1 MSTLWSQDLF
11 IKAWEYA
18 SIAHHGQTYST
29 PVAEMRLDYLTHIG
43 AVAMELMHG
52 LAVDQQSLDFDYA
65 LQCALLHDVLEDT
78 PRTYPELAAEFGT
91 KIAEGVAALSKNT
104 DLPRTAQMLDSLK
117 RIQQQPKEVWVV
129 KLADRIN
136 NLSAPP
142 AHWTVE
148 RKLAYRAEAQVIYD
162 HLHPAHTLLAA
173 RLQQKIT
180 EYAQYLPS
188 N

>member
-1 MSTLWSQDLF
+1 MPTLWSQDVF
-11 IKAWEYA
+11 VKAWEYA

-29 PVAEMRLDYLTHIG
+29 PHADLRLDYLTHVG

-52 LAVDQQSLDFDYA
+52 LAADQQGLDFNYA

-78 PRTYPELAAEFGT
+78 PRTYAELAAEFG
-91 KIAEGVAALSKNT
+91 IQVADGVAALSKNS
-104 DLPRTAQMLDSLK
+104 DLPRPEQMLDSLK
-117 RIQQQPKEVWVV
+117 RIQQQPKEVWAV

-142 AHWTVE
+142 AHWTGE

-162 HLHPAHTLLAA
+162 HLYSAHALLAA
-173 RLQQKIT
+173 RLQQKIAD
-180 EYAQYLPS
+180 YAQYL
-188 N
+188 

>member
-1 MSTLWSQDLF
+1 MPTLWSQDAF
-11 IKAWEYA
+11 VKAWEYA

-29 PVAEMRLDYLTHIG
+29 PLADLRLDYLTHVG

-52 LAVDQQSLDFDYA
+52 LAADQQGLDFNYA

-78 PRTYPELAAEFGT
+78 PRTYAELAAEFG
-91 KIAEGVAALSKNT
+91 IQVADGVAALSKNS
-104 DLPRTAQMLDSLK
+104 DLPRPEQMLDSLK
-117 RIQQQPKEVWVV
+117 RIQQQPKEVWAV

-142 AHWTVE
+142 AHWTHE

-162 HLHPAHTLLAA
+162 HLYSAHALLAA
-173 RLQQKIT
+173 RLQQKIAD
-180 EYAQYLPS
+180 YAQYL
-188 N
+188 

>member
-1 MSTLWSQDLF
+1 MPNLWSQDVF

-18 SIAHHGQTYST
+18 AVAHHGQTYST
-29 PVAEMRLDYLTHIG
+29 PFEGLRMDYLAHVG

-52 LAVDQQSLDFDYA
+52 LVADNQGLDFDYA

-78 PRTYPELAAEFGT
+78 SRTYPELAAEFGQ
-91 KIAEGVAALSKNT
+91 KIAEGVAALSKNPK
-104 DLPRTAQMLDSLK
+104 LPRAEQMLDSLQ

-142 AHWTVE
+142 AHWTYE
-148 RKLAYRAEAQVIYD
+148 RKLAYRAEAQVIHD
-162 HLHPAHTLLAA
+162 RLHSAHTLLAA
-173 RLQQKIT
+173 RLQQKIAD
-180 EYAQYLPS
+180 YAQYLTH
-188 N
+188 

>member
-1 MSTLWSQDLF
+1 MPSLWSQEVF
-11 IKAWEYA
+11 VKAWEYA
-18 SIAHHGQTYST
+18 SVAHQGQTYST
-29 PVAEMRLDYLTHIG
+29 PQENLRLDYLTHIG

-52 LAVDQQSLDFDYA
+52 LAADNQGLDFDYA

-91 KIAEGVAALSKNT
+91 KIADGVAALSKNPN
-104 DLPRTAQMLDSLK
+104 LPRNEQMLDSLQ
-117 RIQQQPKEVWVV
+117 RIQQQPKEVWAV

-142 AHWTVE
+142 AHWTRE
-148 RKLAYRAEAQVIYD
+148 RKLAYRAEGQVIYD
-162 HLHPAHTLLAA
+162 HLHTAHSLLAA
-173 RLQQKIT
+173 RLQQKIAD
-180 EYAQYLPS
+180 YAHYL